1 MLTVGLSSVG
11 GDLQTESESS
21 SNAEEGISV
30 EHRQEDKATREWAMY
45 LHLSLLSGFA
55 IPLAGFIAPIIIWQ
69 VKKDE
74 LPEVDVHGKLVT
86 NWIISSFIYTVV
98 SLFLVFLII
107 GIPCLV
113 VLGILN
119 IAYPIIG
126 GLKANNG
133 EVWHY
138 PMTIR
143 FIH

>member
-1 MLTVGLSSVG
+1 M
-11 GDLQTESESS
+11 QPESESMS
-21 SNAEEGISV
+21 DAGEGISV
-30 EHRQEDKATREWAMY
+30 EHRQEDEATREWSMY
-45 LHLSLLSGFA
+45 LHLSLLAGFA
-55 IPLAGFIAPIIIWQ
+55 IPMAGFIAPIIIWQ

-74 LPEVDVHGKLVT
+74 LPEVDVHGKIVT
-86 NWIISSFIYTVV
+86 NWIISSLIYTVV
-98 SLFLVFLII
+98 SLFLVFLVI

-143 FIH
+143 FIR

>member
-1 MLTVGLSSVG
+1 
-11 GDLQTESESS
+11 
-21 SNAEEGISV
+21 
-30 EHRQEDKATREWAMY
+30 MY
-45 LHLSLLSGFA
+45 LHLSLLAGFA

-74 LPEVDVHGKLVT
+74 LPEVDVHGKIVT
-86 NWIISSFIYTVV
+86 NWIISSLIYTVV
-98 SLFLVFLII
+98 SLFLVFLVI
-107 GIPCLV
+107 GIPCLL
-113 VLGILN
+113 VLLILN

-143 FIH
+143 FIR